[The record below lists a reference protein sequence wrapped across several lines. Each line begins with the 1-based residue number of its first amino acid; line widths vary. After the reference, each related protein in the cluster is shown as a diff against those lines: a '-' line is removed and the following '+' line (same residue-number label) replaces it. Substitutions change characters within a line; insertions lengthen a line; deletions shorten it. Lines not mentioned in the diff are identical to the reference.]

1 MPAPGRHA
9 KQYVPDRGDL
19 VWLDFTPHAGH
30 EQGGRRPALVVSP
43 RAYNAKAKL
52 MLACPVTSH
61 AKGYPF
67 EVALP
72 PSLPVTGVVLADH
85 LRSVDYAARR
95 AQPAGA
101 APAAVVDEVLAKL
114 APLISA

>member
-1 MPAPGRHA
+1 MPRATRQPG
-9 KQYVPDRGDL
+9 QYVPERGDL

-43 RAYNAKAKL
+43 RVYNAKAKL
-52 MLACPVTSH
+52 MLACPVTGQV
-61 AKGYPF
+61 KGYPF

-85 LRSVDYAARR
+85 LRSVDYVARR
-95 AQPAGA
+95 AELAGA
-101 APAAVVDEVLAKL
+101 APPGVLEEVFAKL
-114 APLISA
+114 STLLGP